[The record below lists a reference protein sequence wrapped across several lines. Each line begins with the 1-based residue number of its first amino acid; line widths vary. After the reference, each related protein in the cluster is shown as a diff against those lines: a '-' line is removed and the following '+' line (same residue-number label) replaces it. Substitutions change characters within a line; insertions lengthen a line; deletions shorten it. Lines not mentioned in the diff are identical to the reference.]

1 MQSQIQPFHNFI
13 AFGSN
18 RAQRYTDVGIVTG
31 SSYMSISPFQTSPA
45 PFWKVLSE
53 FRACSLKSPMDLRPE
68 KFSSSLCHDPWIG
81 MNKNTGK
88 HMHELLQPPA
98 STDKTE
104 TYTELVGTAL
114 KTGRL
119 AENGMA
125 EHECGLLKEAVSFT
139 RPLSCSIPGRL
150 PIPKHFTIELRT
162 LYLFQKQLKRK
173 NTFKI

>member
-125 EHECGLLKEAVSFT
+125 EHAWMWATERGSFFHKTSELLDSWQTSHSQTFYNWIKDTLFV
-139 RPLSCSIPGRL
+139 
-150 PIPKHFTIELRT
+150 PKAIKKKKHI
-162 LYLFQKQLKRK
+162 
-173 NTFKI
+173 